1 MIWKTN
7 RPTELARSIQGFLR
21 WDCVTSVY
29 KYNSSRYEK
38 KYTKHDFILLFR
50 VLLVFPWRFEA
61 VLNGIDTLVYSEAWK
76 NPGVLPYRGYIG
88 TCRGIGY
95 GFWTFSILK

>member
-7 RPTELARSIQGFLR
+7 RPTELATGLYKGF
-21 WDCVTSVY
+21 CGGNVTSVY

-50 VLLVFPWRFEA
+50 VLLVFPWRF
-61 VLNGIDTLVYSEAWK
+61 LG
-76 NPGVLPYRGYIG
+76 
-88 TCRGIGY
+88 CH
-95 GFWTFSILK
+95 F